1 MSDSLCFMPSKAREH
16 LCVAESPREGHL
28 GRGDNNNVLRQGGRG
43 GGAGGKV
50 CLLDFLLPCSEDF
63 PRSAFLSSSEVSIAS
78 PPPPPT
84 GSGSGD
90 APLGKRRE
98 RAGTHGAAPLLQ
110 HLLRSN
116 TVETTT
122 RPDDGLAAL
131 PAVWP
136 GALLRYP
143 LLAAVSLRN
152 KQANSPNTSWRQKK
166 VLM

>member
-1 MSDSLCFMPSKAREH
+1 MTAFVLCHLKQESTSAWLRAPGRGTWEGETITMP
-16 LCVAESPREGHL
+16 L
-28 GRGDNNNVLRQGGRG
+28 GRGDG
-43 GGAGGKV
+43 GGEV
-50 CLLDFLLPCSEDF
+50 CLLDFLLPSSEDF

-84 GSGSGD
+84 GSGSGA

>member
-1 MSDSLCFMPSKAREH
+1 M
-16 LCVAESPREGHL
+16 
-28 GRGDNNNVLRQGGRG
+28 
-43 GGAGGKV
+43 
-50 CLLDFLLPCSEDF
+50 CLLDFLLPSSEDF
-63 PRSAFLSSSEVSIAS
+63 PKSASLSSPEVSIAS

-84 GSGSGD
+84 GSGPGA

-98 RAGTHGAAPLLQ
+98 RAGTQGTAPLPR
-110 HLLRSN
+110 HSLRSD

-143 LLAAVSLRN
+143 QLAEVSLRN
-152 KQANSPNTSWRQKK
+152 RQASSPNTFWRQKK